1 VSLMEVLNLIAAVLA
16 GGFLTF
22 LATQLVKQE
31 SWSPKIK
38 LALSLVM
45 AALFGLATAW
55 LNGDVLSIV
64 GAWGDLS
71 AAEAIAF
78 GTLIWT
84 TATVWYKVVF
94 KDTPWVKSLGEFP
107 SRE

>member
-1 VSLMEVLNLIAAVLA
+1 MTALQVVNLVAVLLT

-22 LATQLVKQE
+22 LAVQLVKQE
-31 SWSPKIK
+31 SWPKTVK
-38 LALSLVM
+38 LVLSLVM

-55 LNGDVLSIV
+55 LNGDVFTIV
-64 GAWGDLS
+64 KSWGDIS
-71 AAEAIAF
+71 ATEVLAF

-94 KDTPWVKSLGEFP
+94 KDTDWVKSLGAFP
-107 SRE
+107 AKE